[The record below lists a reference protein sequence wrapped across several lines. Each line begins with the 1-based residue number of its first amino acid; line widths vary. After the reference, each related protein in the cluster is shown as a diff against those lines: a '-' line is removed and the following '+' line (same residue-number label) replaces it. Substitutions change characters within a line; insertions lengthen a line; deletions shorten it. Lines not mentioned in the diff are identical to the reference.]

1 MSDTEIR
8 TLERQAPAVGTV
20 ERERL
25 ERTWLRSGL
34 GWHGEPL
41 PEGLRATDERGVYVW
56 RQDDLAMPFVYV
68 PAGPFLCGPEKK
80 SVDLPAY
87 YIARYPTTW
96 REFHVFTRATKR
108 PLPLAPRW
116 GRKSRHP
123 VVNVSWDDSVAFAR
137 WAGLDLPTG
146 HEWEKAARGTD
157 GRTYPWGEAQPTP
170 KHAVFGLDWDT
181 GSTRAVCDPQGRP
194 ARPLGASPYGAHDM
208 VGNVWEWCA
217 KEREPGAG
225 PFSTT
230 APSGEA
236 VVSRTPTS
244 PTPTTFTPPAMPGA
258 PSASAP
264 SSEERESSDGPFPS
278 GEVVGPR
285 IPTSSTPSTS
295 TQLVVP
301 GTPSPSVPSSSGE
314 REPGAGPF
322 PSGEAVGP
330 RVPPSFLS
338 PSTRRHKGSGTP
350 TTAPSAPSS
359 EEREPS
365 VVPFD
370 SVGSVGEQSL
380 PTSDA
385 ASSGRL
391 APCRSGP
398 RTTSPSA
405 SSSEERDAPSDDPF
419 MPSREGDPS
428 FGPEVRGGETSPSGS
443 SAPGSS
449 TRNPRS
455 SLSTS
460 STASAPSS
468 EEHEPSDG
476 PLGPEGAPVGSLGGS
491 SSSTSPETSIWTDPL
506 PTSRKTPPYAPSS
519 EERERSARPFLSGDT
534 ASLRSRDTSPSSPT
548 GDSTPTDSATPTTTP
563 ASAPSSE
570 EREPSADPFAASA
583 SDFRRAT
590 LPQPTTSFTRLATQ
604 PTTTKTP
611 GSDPS
616 FDGSDPYPSSPLI
629 RGRCFTSVT
638 MTLDALDQALEAW
651 LWRNLGNP
659 LASQRMVLRA
669 RR

>member
-41 PEGLRATDERGVYVW
+41 PEGLRATDERGLYVW

-80 SVDLPAY
+80 SVELPAY

-108 PLPLAPRW
+108 RLPLAPRW

-194 ARPLGASPYGAHDM
+194 ARPLGASPYDAHDM

-217 KEREPGAG
+217 KERERSAGPFPSRGVAARHSLALTTSLDTTNPGLQETEQRSTGASAPSSEEREPGAR

-264 SSEERESSDGPFPS
+264 SSEEREPS
-278 GEVVGPR
+278 GIPFTSGGRVGSRPTASL
-285 IPTSSTPSTS
+285 IPPASTNPIMRGSTS
-295 TQLVVP
+295 A
-301 GTPSPSVPSSSGE
+301 SVP
-314 REPGAGPF
+314 
-322 PSGEAVGP
+322 
-330 RVPPSFLS
+330 
-338 PSTRRHKGSGTP
+338 
-350 TTAPSAPSS
+350 
-359 EEREPS
+359 
-365 VVPFD
+365 
-370 SVGSVGEQSL
+370 
-380 PTSDA
+380 
-385 ASSGRL
+385 
-391 APCRSGP
+391 
-398 RTTSPSA
+398 
-405 SSSEERDAPSDDPF
+405 SSEERDAPSDDPF
-419 MPSREGDPS
+419 MPSREGAPS
-428 FGPEVRGGETSPSGS
+428 FGPEVRGGETSLSGS

-455 SLSTS
+455 SPSTS
-460 STASAPSS
+460 STASVQSS
-468 EEHEPSDG
+468 EEREPGDG

-506 PTSRKTPPYAPSS
+506 PTSRKTPASAPSS
-519 EERERSARPFLSGDT
+519 EERERSVGPFGSEEGDSGD
-534 ASLRSRDTSPSSPT
+534 ATSGPHPARIAPP
-548 GDSTPTDSATPTTTP
+548 DPTTTS
-563 ASAPSSE
+563 ASAPPSE
-570 EREPSADPFAASA
+570 
-583 SDFRRAT
+583 
-590 LPQPTTSFTRLATQ
+590 
-604 PTTTKTP
+604 
-611 GSDPS
+611 GY
-616 FDGSDPYPSSPLI
+616 GVYPSSLFPK
-629 RGRCFTSVT
+629 GRCFASAT
-638 MTLDALDQALEAW
+638 MTLDALDHALGFGGPMA
-651 LWRNLGNP
+651 G
-659 LASQRMVLRA
+659 QRMVLRA
-669 RR
+669 

>member
-96 REFHVFTRATKR
+96 RESHVFTRATKR

-278 GEVVGPR
+278 GE
-285 IPTSSTPSTS
+285 
-295 TQLVVP
+295 
-301 GTPSPSVPSSSGE
+301 
-314 REPGAGPF
+314 
-322 PSGEAVGP
+322 AVGP

-460 STASAPSS
+460 STASAASS

-506 PTSRKTPPYAPSS
+506 PTSRKTP
-519 EERERSARPFLSGDT
+519 
-534 ASLRSRDTSPSSPT
+534 
-548 GDSTPTDSATPTTTP
+548 

-570 EREPSADPFAASA
+570 EREPSDDPFGSKEGISPDMTSTIHTIRAASLVTPLD
-583 SDFRRAT
+583 S
-590 LPQPTTSFTRLATQ
+590 
-604 PTTTKTP
+604 TTTP
-611 GSDPS
+611 PS
-616 FDGSDPYPSSPLI
+616 AQSSEWDGSYPSSLFP
-629 RGRCFTSVT
+629 RGRCFASAT
-638 MTLDALDQALEAW
+638 MTLDALDHALGFGGPMA
-651 LWRNLGNP
+651 G
-659 LASQRMVLRA
+659 QRMVLRA
-669 RR
+669 